1 MHHFLPESTL
11 TTKVANKINAVYVNE
26 FTCDQRV
33 VLMRELKGCVTQSLG
48 SAYTHVEQVESIEE
62 RIHGKR
68 ELVKILSHAF
78 VAANLSAAVLAREMH
93 SVNLDDFIVNV
104 QRAATR

>member
-1 MHHFLPESTL
+1 MHRYLPESSL
-11 TTKVANKINAVYVNE
+11 TTKVAHKINDVYVNV

-33 VLMRELKGCVTQSLG
+33 VLMRELKGCVTLSLG
-48 SAYTHVEQVESIEE
+48 EVYAHVTQVESIEE

-78 VAANLSAAVLAREMH
+78 VAANLSAATLAREMH
-93 SVNLDDFIVNV
+93 SVNLDDFIINV